1 MRMEILSGIAADES
15 VGEPP
20 WLRAVRRLL
29 RRRAAMIGVAV
40 ALLFIVAAAAAPL
53 LAPYDPLATNW
64 AAVRKAPSAS
74 HLFGT
79 DEIGRDVLARIIWG
93 SRASLLA
100 GLVSV
105 MLALAIGVPV
115 GLISGYVGGVGLLAL
130 VISLSAQIT
139 RLQAGHP
146 LSHDVVGW
154 PLILLA
160 LGACGLIA
168 GSLRRTL
175 GGRPGD

>member
-1 MRMEILSGIAADES
+1 MAAEILTGIAPDEP

-20 WLRAVRRLL
+20 WLRAVRRLV

-40 ALLFIVAAAAAPL
+40 AVLFMLTAIAAPL

-93 SRASLLA
+93 GRASLLA

-105 MLALAIGVPV
+105 MLALAVGVPV
-115 GLISGYVGGVGLLAL
+115 GLISGYVGGVLDGAIMRLIDAML
-130 VISLSAQIT
+130 V
-139 RLQAGHP
+139 
-146 LSHDVVGW
+146 W
-154 PLILLA
+154 
-160 LGACGLIA
+160 
-168 GSLRRTL
+168 
-175 GGRPGD
+175 